1 MVCSQ
6 KFSLSVMF
14 DVQFAVLLMVI
25 FVIELAV
32 GIAAGIAKEEFAN
45 AMRATLKLSMGNYT
59 QTSTDQAAWDSMQRK
74 VYIISNM
81 IISNMI
87 FVTCKIT
94 LLEALRLKSVCG
106 PMACKHESQV

>member
-6 KFSLSVMF
+6 KLSLSDMF
-14 DVQFAVLLMVI
+14 YVQFAVLLMVI

-74 VYIISNM
+74 VYIICIM
-81 IISNMI
+81 IYIG
-87 FVTCKIT
+87 
-94 LLEALRLKSVCG
+94 L
-106 PMACKHESQV
+106 